1 MSVHGCLYSRF
12 IHNCQNDHTTKMSFS
27 RWTVVHPDNGISF
40 SPKKK
45 WAIKSWR
52 DRKKLTGILLSE
64 SSQSE
69 KALYVLYDFNYMT
82 FWKRQN
88 YGDIKKKNQWSP
100 EVTMREELIG
110 RAQGI
115 FRAMKLFYNAGYM
128 SLDICQ
134 NPNNVKDQ
142 EWSPAWTMLFGW

>member
-1 MSVHGCLYSRF
+1 
-12 IHNCQNDHTTKMSFS
+12 
-27 RWTVVHPDNGISF
+27 
-40 SPKKK
+40 
-45 WAIKSWR
+45 
-52 DRKKLTGILLSE
+52 
-64 SSQSE
+64 
-69 KALYVLYDFNYMT
+69 MT

-142 EWSPAWTMLFGW
+142 E